1 MLTTTHLLYLHGFR
15 SSPQST
21 KAQQLGQRVRTQ
33 HPGVHWWCPA
43 LPVSPRAAMA
53 LLLDG
58 TADWPREQMAVVG
71 SSLGGFYA
79 RVLSHRL
86 GCRSALINLPPTPPG
101 TCSATSVNTP
111 LGTIPKRSCTFS
123 RRLSGNCANGKTP
136 CTSLAW
142 SVTVSGSA
150 TGPSWPKA
158 TRCWTGVKCKRFVP
172 TPNVRLL
179 PGSDHA
185 LSDFEDHMDALVDF
199 LNLAPGTGTL
209 TIRACMGQ

>member
-86 GCRSALINLPPTPPG
+86 GCRSALINPAAHPARDLQRHIGEHPAWHDPQEVVHFQPAFIGELREWEDTLHQPG
-101 TCSATSVNTP
+101 VFSDGERQRHWAIVAQGDEVLDWREMQAFCAHAT
-111 LGTIPKRSCTFS
+111 
-123 RRLSGNCANGKTP
+123 
-136 CTSLAW
+136 
-142 SVTVSGSA
+142 
-150 TGPSWPKA
+150 
-158 TRCWTGVKCKRFVP
+158 
-172 TPNVRLL
+172 VRLL

-185 LSDFEDHMDALVDF
+185 LSDFEQHMNALVDF
-199 LNLAPGTGTL
+199 LNLATESPPK
-209 TIRACMGQ
+209 A

>member
-86 GCRSALINLPPTPPG
+86 GCRSALINPAAHPARDLQRHIGEHPAWHDPQEVVHFQPAFIGELREWEDTLHQPG
-101 TCSATSVNTP
+101 VFNDGERQRHWAIVAQGDEV
-111 LGTIPKRSCTFS
+111 LDWREMQAF
-123 RRLSGNCANGKTP
+123 CAHA
-136 CTSLAW
+136 S
-142 SVTVSGSA
+142 
-150 TGPSWPKA
+150 
-158 TRCWTGVKCKRFVP
+158 
-172 TPNVRLL
+172 VRLL

-185 LSDFEDHMDALVDF
+185 LSDFEDHLDALVDF
-199 LNLAPGTGTL
+199 LNLAPEQ
-209 TIRACMGQ
+209 APCP